1 MRKKL
6 VVLGSVLDV
15 NDQQVRMKE
24 LQELS
29 YVASPMIAIRYGDYC
44 GK

>member
-1 MRKKL
+1 MRKRL

-24 LQELS
+24 PQELPCIVVPVIS
-29 YVASPMIAIRYGDYC
+29 IRYGDYC